1 MSSDVRFTDF
11 KSDKQPT
18 WCPGCGDFGTM
29 NGMMKALAE
38 TGNDPDNTFVCAGIG
53 CSGKIGTY
61 MHSYALHGVHGRAL
75 PVGTGVKLANPDL
88 EVMVAGGEFDARA
101 DWEGATVDAV
111 KRVAV
116 HVGADFAGTA
126 DARHDEGVVRVVAR
140 VGQRLHHA
148 VHRAEVPASGAPR
161 RLFVGFEIRESNF

>member
-29 NGMMKALAE
+29 HGMMKALAN
-38 TGNDPDNTFVCAGIG
+38 TGNDPDNTFVVAGIG

-75 PVGTGVKLANPDL
+75 PVGTGVKMARPD
-88 EVMVAGGEFDARA
+88 GERA
-101 DWEGATVDAV
+101 AVDAV
-111 KRVAV
+111 ERVAA
-116 HVGADFAGTA
+116 HVGADLSGAPDAG
-126 DARHDEGVVRVVAR
+126 DDERVVRVVAGVR
-140 VGQRLHHA
+140 EGFHHA
-148 VHRAEVPASGAPR
+148 VHGPEVTAAGTPGW
-161 RLFVGFEIRESNF
+161 LLVGLEVGESDV